1 MKDYEIV
8 YIIHPDLEGSIEKIT
23 ERIKKVVEDHQG
35 EVLKEE
41 NWGKKK
47 LAYPIKKNSVGIYQ
61 FLTARME
68 SIRIKDV
75 ERILKLLEEIIRF
88 IIVAQEE
95 AKESPRRE
103 KPRTS
108 QGSRPIRKKEGA
120 EKPQKKTEESKEE
133 SAERLIELDKKLKEI
148 IGDETSEEEK

>member
-23 ERIKKVVEDHQG
+23 ERIKKVIEDHQG
-35 EVLKEE
+35 EVVKEE

-68 SIRIKDV
+68 SKKIKDV
-75 ERILKLLEEIIRF
+75 ERILKLSEEIIRF
-88 IIVAQEE
+88 IVVAREE
-95 AKESPRRE
+95 EKESPKRQ
-103 KPRTS
+103 KPRTLPEKK
-108 QGSRPIRKKEGA
+108 PIRKSESI
-120 EKPQKKTEESKEE
+120 EKPLKKTEESKEE

-148 IGDETSEEEK
+148 IGDETSEEKK